1 MSENTKNATKTEF
14 EILNVNS
21 RAKKWNKKIVTI
33 YFCWKWSLFKSLQ
46 LQFVSA
52 ITISFPLIGFPQRT
66 NSTLKWNGK
75 KRIKKN
81 VREDST
87 CRQVLSKTHNI
98 TSPSEPPLTERNLV
112 GELLPTYSPRM
123 RRIILHY
130 SKRLEEKILKTL
142 VCWINQSTELSSGN
156 KQWVDSHFR
165 TF

>member
-1 MSENTKNATKTEF
+1 MSENKKNATKTEF

-21 RAKKWNKKIVTI
+21 RAKKGNKKSSQSI
-33 YFCWKWSLFKSLQ
+33 FAGNDPLFKSLQ

-52 ITISFPLIGFPQRT
+52 ITISFSLIGFPQRT

-98 TSPSEPPLTERNLV
+98 TSPSEPPLTARNLV
-112 GELLPTYSPRM
+112 GELLPAYSPRM

-142 VCWINQSTELSSGN
+142 VCWINQSTELSSDN
-156 KQWVDSHFR
+156 KQWVDSHSR